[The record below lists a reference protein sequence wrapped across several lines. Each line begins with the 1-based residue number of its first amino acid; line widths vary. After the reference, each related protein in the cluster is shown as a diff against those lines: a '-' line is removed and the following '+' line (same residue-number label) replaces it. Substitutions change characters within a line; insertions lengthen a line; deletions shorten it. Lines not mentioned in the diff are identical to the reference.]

1 MQEEFYANYGKFGEW
16 AGKIDDHNNKL
27 LDKLH
32 EIQNLIKS
40 LEGDYESDAA
50 VTIRNKIQG
59 MEPRFEDYYK
69 VVENY
74 ATFLRNEYLKKHGGE
89 IKLVSNANQFT

>member
-16 AGKIDDHNNKL
+16 AGRIDNRNKQL
-27 LDKLH
+27 LNTLN
-32 EIQNLIKS
+32 EIKDLIKS

-74 ATFLRNEYLKKHGGE
+74 ATFLRNEYLKKHEGE
-89 IKLVSNANQFT
+89 IKLVSNANQFI